1 MPNVRALV
9 LNAFESS
16 GRDAG
21 WELLWVC
28 NERDTEPPK
37 FSGPHSVVLPLWGE
51 AHPRG
56 SRSNSD
62 APWWDTRG
70 DRGTVP
76 SQQESQAFGFLQT
89 ISAEGGH
96 FVSRFWFETG
106 MKNE

>member
-1 MPNVRALV
+1 MPSVRALV

-21 WELLWVC
+21 WEMPWVS
-28 NERDTEPPK
+28 NERNTKPPN
-37 FSGPHSVVLPLWGE
+37 SVVLPVSGGGASSWVQVQLGC
-51 AHPRG
+51 ALVG
-56 SRSNSD
+56 Q
-62 APWWDTRG
+62 AG

-106 MKNE
+106 MKNGISR